1 MGQPDTDQHL
11 TECDTLRIL
20 SNGEN
25 LMNTRAK
32 RFVAA
37 VTVLEQRGTDHASAT
52 LKAARPTWDIRWVN
66 HPIDGHPMAA
76 ARQAFRDSFIAWNKV
91 LVQNVTL
98 VLSGVRHGPTTGD
111 IEISAGLDLMYDQS
125 LDLWSP
131 VRDTTHT
138 GSRLYSPPEIA
149 QAQRGTA
156 DTRLKWKTLG
166 TGVTAPDV
174 KGFRVIPVPGRIDS
188 QILFFDKEIPVNVA
202 EGTSPIRDEVCLSG
216 RTTSFGTGAK
226 MVIGIPWMH
235 RDREILFEIDIQHIH
250 TVVSELKTLLTPA
263 PAPSE

>member
-1 MGQPDTDQHL
+1 
-11 TECDTLRIL
+11 
-20 SNGEN
+20 
-25 LMNTRAK
+25 MNTRSK
-32 RFVAA
+32 RFVASA
-37 VTVLEQRGTDHASAT
+37 VDLEYRGTDHASAT
-52 LKAARPTWDIRWVN
+52 LKAARPSWSIRWVN

-76 ARQAFRDSFIAWNKV
+76 ARQTSRYAYTEGATTSAR
-91 LVQNVTL
+91 NVTMI
-98 VLSGVRHGPTTGD
+98 LSAVRHGPLVSD
-111 IEISAGLDLMYDQS
+111 IEVSAGLDIFYDQS
-125 LDLWSP
+125 LDLWSHI
-131 VRDTTHT
+131 RETSHT

-156 DTRLKWKTLG
+156 DVRLKWKTLG

-202 EGTSPIRDEVCLSG
+202 EGHSPIRDEVCLSG

-226 MVIGIPWMH
+226 LVLGIPWLH
-235 RDREILFEIDIQHIH
+235 RDREVIFELDIQHIH
-250 TVVSELKTLLTPA
+250 TVVSELKTLVTPA